1 MTIRSILLKLLSPIW
16 KAKRKSFLQWIVLFT
31 RPLQW
36 IVAVYIT
43 KLIIESLEQQDV
55 ERFQQLLVWFGVYI
69 VLDKIW
75 QYYTRDWTRV
85 TMQEVYENIIY
96 SEYVPKYLSLDHN
109 YTEKKGTWY
118 IMSVLEKWVETRS
131 EAIRDIFRYG
141 LDLLVTIGFVVY
153 SFLQL
158 DMYVRFSFYAAI
170 VVCVIMILYIS
181 QYILPMRKIEA
192 ELKNIRSRFFAKII
206 MSKSEILQ
214 SNNITTEIH
223 KLADIKWQIVN
234 QKKSR
239 SALLAS
245 MYIIPEGLV
254 NMLKLTVLAM
264 LWYTVIVWTG
274 QLSALVLVLWAI
286 SLMEWA
292 ISNFTTFYKDLQ
304 THFARITNLWSLI
317 DNGPT
322 IDLEHWSLF
331 QYSSWSLHLSH
342 TTFAYEDAAVFTDFS
357 LHIQWG
363 KKTALVGPSGWGK
376 STLIK
381 LIAGYLRPDT
391 GDIIIDEQKLSDVSL
406 LSYYKHIG
414 YLTQEPS
421 VFDGTIRENLEYW
434 LSSQPITASEAKQ
447 SIKSIISL
455 AKCERIY
462 NLSNGLDTEIGERGV
477 RLSWWQKQRLA
488 IAKIMLKNPDIIL
501 LDEPTSALDSENEQ
515 AVTEALNN
523 LFQWKTVIIIA
534 HRLQTVKH
542 ADDIIYIADGWV
554 VERGTHSELLALQW
568 EYYKMVELQSGF

>member
-1 MTIRSILLKLLSPIW
+1 MG
-16 KAKRKSFLQWIVLFT
+16 A
-31 RPLQW
+31 
-36 IVAVYIT
+36 
-43 KLIIESLEQQDV
+43 
-55 ERFQQLLVWFGVYI
+55 
-69 VLDKIW
+69 
-75 QYYTRDWTRV
+75 
-85 TMQEVYENIIY
+85 
-96 SEYVPKYLSLDHN
+96 
-109 YTEKKGTWY
+109 
-118 IMSVLEKWVETRS
+118 LEKWVETRAD
-131 EAIRDIFRYG
+131 AIRDIFRYG
-141 LDLLVTIGFVVY
+141 LDVLVTIGFVVY

-158 DMYVRFSFYAAI
+158 DMYVRFSFYVAI
-170 VVCVIMILYIS
+170 VLCVMMILYIS

-214 SNNITTEIH
+214 SNNIITEIN

-245 MYIIPEGLV
+245 MYIIPEWLV
-254 NMLKLTVLAM
+254 NILKLTVLGI
-264 LWYTVIVWTG
+264 LWYTIILWTG

-317 DNGPT
+317 DTGPT
-322 IDLEHWSLF
+322 IDLEHWSCF
-331 QYSSWSLHLSH
+331 QYLSWSLHLSNMS
-342 TTFAYEDAAVFTDFS
+342 FAYEDAPVFTDFS

-381 LIAGYLRPDT
+381 LIAGYLRPDH
-391 GDIIIDEQKLSDVSL
+391 GDIIIDDQKLSEVSL
-406 LSYYKHIG
+406 LSYYRHIG

-434 LSSQPITASEAKQ
+434 LPNQSVIASEAKQ
-447 SIKSIISL
+447 STKSIISL

-462 NLSNGLDTEIGERGV
+462 DLPNWLDTEIGERGV

-515 AVTEALNN
+515 AVTAALNN